1 LSQPVSAPPR
11 FVIGSTFRHVCVM
24 AGTSAIGLL
33 AVFAVD
39 LMNLFYI
46 SLLGQQQIAAAVG
59 FAGTVGFFQT
69 ALSIGMT
76 IGVGAVVSR
85 AVGAGQ
91 PAEARRIASSSL
103 LVMAIVALA
112 VGATTVAALDPI
124 LDLLAA
130 SGVTRRLAAGF
141 LSITSF
147 SLPLLSIGMCGSA
160 LLRCVGDARRSMN
173 VSLIAACATAV
184 LDPLLIFGFGLDLTG
199 AAISTVL
206 SRLVLAALG
215 WRWARLHGMLGWPV
229 PSRIAGDAAAV
240 LRIAG
245 PAILTNL
252 ATPVGAAYVTRSMAL
267 FGSAAL
273 AAQATVDRITPL
285 AFATIYAL
293 TGAVGPILAQN
304 LGAGRFDRVRQTL
317 RDSLV
322 FMVVNVCAAWA
333 LLALGQ
339 NLIVT
344 AFSAHGLTADL
355 VRLFCSLT
363 AGGFL
368 FAGALFVGNASFNN
382 LGHPWLAMLFN
393 WGRATLGTI
402 PFATV
407 GSWYGPAGVM
417 IGQALGA
424 AVFGISAMAVAFRI
438 TGRLR
443 QGDTVGI
450 GRSVMV
456 PSSSG
461 HAALAA
467 LVSRTRMH

>member
-1 LSQPVSAPPR
+1 
-11 FVIGSTFRHVCVM
+11 M
-24 AGTSAIGLL
+24 AATSAVGLL

-46 SLLGQQQIAAAVG
+46 SLLGQREIAAAIG
-59 FAGTVGFFQT
+59 LAGTVGFFQT
-69 ALSIGMT
+69 SLSIGMT

-85 AVGAGQ
+85 AIGAGQ
-91 PAEARRIASSSL
+91 TGEARRIASSSL
-103 LVMAIVALA
+103 LVMACVALL
-112 VGATTVAALDPI
+112 VGVGTVAALGPI
-124 LDLLAA
+124 LDGLAA
-130 SGVTRRLAAGF
+130 TGTTRALAVGF
-141 LSITSF
+141 LSITSP
-147 SLPLLSIGMCGSA
+147 SMALLAVGMCGSA

-173 VSLIAACATAV
+173 VSLIAACTTAV
-184 LDPLLIFGFGLDLTG
+184 LDPLLIFALHLGLTG
-199 AAISTVL
+199 AAISTVA
-206 SRLVLAALG
+206 SRVVLATLG
-215 WRWARLHGMLGWPV
+215 WRGAMRHAMLGRPV
-229 PSRIAGDAAAV
+229 LARVPDDTASV

-252 ATPVGAAYVTRSMAL
+252 ATPVGAAFVTRNMAL

-285 AFATIYAL
+285 AFAVIYAL

-304 LGAGRFDRVRQTL
+304 LGAGRLDRVRSTL
-317 RDSLV
+317 RDSLL

-333 LLALGQ
+333 LLALAQ

-344 AFSAHGLTADL
+344 AFSAHGLTAEL
-355 VRLFCSLT
+355 VRLFCTWT

-368 FAGALFVGNASFNN
+368 FTGALFVGNASFNN

-402 PFATV
+402 PFVTFGAR
-407 GSWYGPAGVM
+407 YGPAGVM
-417 IGQALGA
+417 IAQALGS
-424 AVFGISAMAVAFRI
+424 AVFGIAAAVVAFSI

-443 QGDTVGI
+443 AGDPRGA
-450 GRSVMV
+450 GRSVAV
-456 PSSSG
+456 PGTSG

-467 LVSRTRMH
+467 LVSRTHPH